1 MHMDKQIENESLSE
15 DLLDATEKIFV
26 VVDGT
31 KCLMRRDHAALLFVA
46 RREWEAEKHR
56 RGNAAYHA
64 IERYRQRRNQHHQK
78 AALDAIRAF

>member
-31 KCLMRRDHAALLFVA
+31 KCLMRREQENL
-46 RREWEAEKHR
+46 R
-56 RGNAAYHA
+56 
-64 IERYRQRRNQHHQK
+64 
-78 AALDAIRAF
+78 